1 MTRLHRTLVA
11 ATSALLLFGLIST
24 LPLAAQTVL
33 RLDEH
38 AIGEIDPAK
47 ATDYADSMIFYN
59 IYDTLVIPA
68 AGGTDILPHLAE
80 SWSIEG
86 QTYTFTLREDVQ
98 FHSGNVMD
106 SADVAFSIERML
118 ALGQGFSSLFADVI
132 DSVETPDAR
141 TVSITLKQPYAP
153 FVGSLV
159 RLAIVDRDAV
169 LENLADGDY
178 GDLGDYGQAY
188 LTANTAGTGAY
199 TISSHNPQELTVME
213 KNANYFL
220 GVPAEA
226 PDIAELQYSIEPATL
241 RALITRGELD
251 IGDQWM
257 APEIKAAVSA
267 EEDVSLG
274 QVAGISSF
282 YLKLN
287 NQRAP
292 LDDVHCRRAF
302 ALAYDYDAILQQT
315 QITDDIAFGRRA
327 HGPLPLGVL
336 GSDENIPTGSFDLDA
351 ARAELEQC
359 QYDPSEHEIQL
370 NWVAGNPIQER
381 IQLMMQLNLG
391 EIGFDTTITTTPW
404 AMFTELA
411 ATAERTP
418 HVSPVNFILTTPD
431 PDSMLYTMYH
441 SDAVGTWA
449 SVDWVMNPEVDR
461 LIEAGRTET
470 DPATRATIYRDLGHM
485 LVEDQVSIFAY
496 ELVGVFPIRDVV
508 HVPAL
513 QEEGRTYS
521 VQGMNFMLREM
532 TMNP

>member
-1 MTRLHRTLVA
+1 MTKSYGPLVA
-11 ATSALLLFGLIST
+11 AASALLLSGFT
-24 LPLAAQTVL
+24 AVAPLSAQTVL

-80 SWSIEG
+80 SWTIDG
-86 QTYTFTLREDVQ
+86 QTYTFTLRDDVH

-118 ALGQGFSSLFADVI
+118 ALGQGFSSLFAGVI
-132 DSVETPDAR
+132 DSVATPDAR

-159 RLAIVDRDAV
+159 RLAIVDKDAV
-169 LENLADGDY
+169 LENLADGDH

-188 LTANTAGTGAY
+188 LSSTTAGTGAY
-199 TISSHNPQELTVME
+199 TISSHNPQELTVMV
-213 KNANYFL
+213 KNPDYFL
-220 GVPAEA
+220 GVPAAA
-226 PDIAELQYSIEPATL
+226 PDTVELQYSIEPATL

-267 EEDVSLG
+267 EEGVSLG

-302 ALAYDYDAILQQT
+302 ALAYDYDAILEQT
-315 QITDDIAFGRRA
+315 QVTDEIAFGRRA

-336 GSDENIPTGSFDLDA
+336 GSDEAIPAGQFDLDA
-351 ARAELEQC
+351 ARAELEMC
-359 QYDPSEHEIQL
+359 QYDPAEHEIQL

-391 EIGFDTTITTTPW
+391 ELGFDTTITTTPW

-449 SVDWVMNPEVDR
+449 SVDWVMNEEVDR
-461 LIEAGRTET
+461 MIEAGRTET
-470 DPATRATIYRDLGHM
+470 DPATRATIYRDLGNM

-513 QEEGRTYS
+513 QDEGRTYS
-521 VQGMNFMLREM
+521 VQGMNFMFREM
-532 TMNP
+532 TMN

>member
-1 MTRLHRTLVA
+1 MTKSYGPLVTA
-11 ATSALLLFGLIST
+11 ATALLLSGFT
-24 LPLAAQTVL
+24 VVAPLSAQTVL

-80 SWSIEG
+80 SWTIDG
-86 QTYTFTLREDVQ
+86 QTYTFTLRDDVQ
-98 FHSGNVMD
+98 FHSGNMMD
-106 SADVAFSIERML
+106 SEDVAFSIERKMT
-118 ALGQGFSSLFADVI
+118 LGQGFSSLFAGVI
-132 DSVETPDAR
+132 ESVETPDAR
-141 TVSITLKQPYAP
+141 TVSITLTEPFAP
-153 FVGSLV
+153 FLGSLV
-159 RLAIVDRDAV
+159 RLAIVDKDAV
-169 LENLADGDY
+169 LENLAEGDY

-188 LTANTAGTGAY
+188 LSSTTAGTGAY
-199 TISSHNPQELTVME
+199 TVSSHNPQELTVME
-213 KNANYFL
+213 KNPNYFL
-220 GVPAEA
+220 GVPTEA
-226 PDIAELQYSIEPATL
+226 PDTVELQYAIEPATL

-267 EEDVSLG
+267 EDGVSLG

-287 NQRAP
+287 NQRPP

-302 ALAYDYDAILQQT
+302 AHAYDYDAILEQT
-315 QITDDIAFGRRA
+315 KVTEGIAFGRRA

-336 GSDENIPTGSFDLDA
+336 GSDENIPAGQFDLDA
-351 ARAELEQC
+351 ARAELAKC

-431 PDSMLYTMYH
+431 PDSMLFTMYH

-449 SVDWVMNPEVDR
+449 SVDWVMNEEVDAM
-461 LIEAGRTET
+461 IEAGRTET
-470 DPATRATIYRDLGHM
+470 DPATRAAIYRDLGHR
-485 LVEDQVSIFAY
+485 LVEDQVSVFAY

-513 QEEGRTYS
+513 QDEGRTYA
-521 VQGMNFMLREM
+521 VQGMNFMFREM
-532 TMNP
+532 TMN